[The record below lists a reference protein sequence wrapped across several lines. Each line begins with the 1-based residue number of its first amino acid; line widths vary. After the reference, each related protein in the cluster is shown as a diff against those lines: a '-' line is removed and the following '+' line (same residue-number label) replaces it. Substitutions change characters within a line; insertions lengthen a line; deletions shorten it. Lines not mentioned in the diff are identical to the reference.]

1 MKHLI
6 LIPALFAATAAPA
19 AVTLDDL
26 VGAALSNNAGLRA
39 AGLRIDA
46 ARAQAGQAASAW
58 YPQVKGVANYSR
70 TDNPPQAFFMNLNQR
85 QASLQKDFNQ
95 PDDTENLRL
104 GFSAGWLL
112 FDGGQRALMQK
123 MAGLGADAQGLA
135 RDAYINGLVHQVAQ
149 SYHGALQARDAVG
162 VAAAAVR
169 SLEETLRL
177 ARERVAAG
185 AAMRSDVLNLDVKLA
200 EAKQRE
206 IQARN
211 GLALAVAALNAAIG
225 RPLVTVDALN
235 GSAVAQAAT
244 GTAEPTVDARPEL
257 KAARMMER
265 IKEQAYRKT
274 RRAYSPTISA
284 FGEADWDSE
293 VSSDFEQS
301 YLVGVAAEVELF
313 DGSRKA
319 KGTAQAKADLE
330 AARADTEQAR
340 QQLEL
345 DLAQARLML
354 ADAAAR
360 GDVARAG
367 VAGAEEAHR
376 LARERYQQGA
386 ADISELMN
394 AEVAL
399 AAARMNAMATG
410 YETASAGWNL
420 LRAQG
425 LLAGRP
431 NQLSKE

>member
-1 MKHLI
+1 MKVLV
-6 LIPALFAATAAPA
+6 LASLLAASSASA

-39 AGLRIDA
+39 AGLRVDS

-85 QASLQKDFNQ
+85 QASLQTDFNN

-123 MAGLGADAQGLA
+123 MAGLGAEAQGLA
-135 RDAYINGLVHQVAQ
+135 RDAFVNGLVHQVAQ

-162 VAAAAVR
+162 VAAASVR

-177 ARERVAAG
+177 ARERVNAG
-185 AAMRSDVLNLDVKLA
+185 AAMRSDALNLEVKLA
-200 EAKQRE
+200 EARQRE

-211 GLALAVAALNAAIG
+211 GLSLAVAALNAAIG
-225 RPLVTVDALN
+225 TQRLTVADLD
-235 GSAVAQAAT
+235 GSAVAKAAT
-244 GTAEPTVDARPEL
+244 GPATQSVDARPEL
-257 KAARMMER
+257 KAAQMMAR
-265 IKEQAYRKT
+265 IKQSAYRKA
-274 RRAYSPTISA
+274 RKAYSPTVSA

-293 VSSDFEQS
+293 VSADFEDS

-319 KGTAQAKADLE
+319 KGAAMAKAEWDAAQADV
-330 AARADTEQAR
+330 DQAR

-354 ADAAAR
+354 ADATAR

-367 VAGAEEAHR
+367 IASAEEAHR

-386 ADISELMN
+386 ADISEVMN

-399 AAARMNAMATG
+399 AAARMSAMATG
-410 YETASAGWNL
+410 YEAAGAEWNL

-425 LLAGRP
+425 LLSARATT
-431 NQLSKE
+431 LSKE